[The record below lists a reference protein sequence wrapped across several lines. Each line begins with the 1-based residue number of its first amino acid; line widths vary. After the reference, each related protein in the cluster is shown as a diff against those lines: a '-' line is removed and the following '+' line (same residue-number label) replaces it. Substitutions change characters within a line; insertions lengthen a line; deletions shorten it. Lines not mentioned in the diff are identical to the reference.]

1 MYLGDKELN
10 VVSYSLLL
18 SVLEYQT
25 AVMRRD
31 FDTADRV
38 LPTIPKEHR
47 TRVAHFLEKQG
58 FKKQALAVSSDPE
71 HRFELALQLGEMGV
85 AQQLAQEAN
94 SQQKWRQ
101 LSELATSKNN
111 FKLAQEC
118 LQNAQDYGGLLLL
131 ATSAGI
137 CLIWILICDWLL
149 IVIYFR

>member
-1 MYLGDKELN
+1 
-10 VVSYSLLL
+10 
-18 SVLEYQT
+18 
-25 AVMRRD
+25 MRRD

-58 FKKQALAVSSDPE
+58 FKKQALAVSSDSE

-118 LQNAQDYGGLLLL
+118 LQYAQDYGGLLLL
-131 ATSAGI
+131 ATSAG
-137 CLIWILICDWLL
+137 
-149 IVIYFR
+149 